1 MTGHNVGPLTV
12 PHCTIFLHRTACVY
26 SERSCNRELLGFA
39 PSNLAV
45 ASSRVFAS
53 SYTSS
58 KQGAPCTLQPDPWF
72 CAKLA
77 VPLFSSPLLSWLDA
91 AVWSGSRIKAVQ
103 GGADSRFRCAVRGRV
118 YAAHVANHFGVKA
131 PSWGS
136 SSADVSSSGCPSVSS
151 TASCLPPPLPP
162 PPPPPTSPPDSSA
175 PDSPP
180 R

>member
-12 PHCTIFLHRTACVY
+12 PHFTIFLHRTACVY
-26 SERSCNRELLGFA
+26 IERSCNPELLGFA
-39 PSNLAV
+39 PSNLTV

-58 KQGAPCTLQPDPWF
+58 KQGTPCTLQPEPWF
-72 CAKLA
+72 CTKPA
-77 VPLFSSPLLSWLDA
+77 VPLLSSPLFSSPGWMQLSDPAVGSTPYRA
-91 AVWSGSRIKAVQ
+91 ALTVGFVVLSDIE
-103 GGADSRFRCAVRGRV
+103 

-151 TASCLPPPLPP
+151 TASCLPPP
-162 PPPPPTSPPDSSA
+162 PPPPTSPPDSSA